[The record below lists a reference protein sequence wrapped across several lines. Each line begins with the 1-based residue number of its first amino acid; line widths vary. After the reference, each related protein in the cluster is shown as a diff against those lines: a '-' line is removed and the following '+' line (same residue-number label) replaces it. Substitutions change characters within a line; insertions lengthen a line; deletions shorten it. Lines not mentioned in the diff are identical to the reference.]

1 MQLKMY
7 SLNSFFVI
15 VDFLNY
21 VWSFI
26 LFKILFQIY
35 KIISYV
41 WIIFIDKT
49 NLNKIYDIFLK

>member
-41 WIIFIDKT
+41 QIIFIDKI